1 MPGYYAP
8 TARSTE
14 FCAISPEAVRRAG
27 LDSAVVGIVAAITRT
42 PTTAESDAFGE
53 RLAHLGHGYQGD
65 IIGARNS
72 GVTLIVLLLAIAAA
86 VITLGAAG
94 IATGLSAVDSR
105 PDHATLGAVGASP
118 GVRRRL
124 ALSRAGLIAGL
135 GSLLGGAGGLGAGAA
150 VLAALN
156 GGSVLHWPS
165 EPPIPFTPP
174 WPSLAVTLVVVP
186 LIAMAAGGL
195 LTRARLPVERRL

>member
-1 MPGYYAP
+1 M
-8 TARSTE
+8 
-14 FCAISPEAVRRAG
+14 V
-27 LDSAVVGIVAAITRT
+27 
-42 PTTAESDAFGE
+42 
-53 RLAHLGHGYQGD
+53 
-65 IIGARNS
+65 
-72 GVTLIVLLLAIAAA
+72 
-86 VITLGAAG
+86 TLGAAG

-135 GSLLGGAGGLGAGAA
+135 GSLLGAAGGLGAGAA

-156 GGSVLHWPS
+156 RATAHRWPS
-165 EPPIPFTPP
+165 SLSAPFTWP

-186 LIAMAAGGL
+186 LIAMAASGL
-195 LTRARLPVERRL
+195 LTRSRLPVQRRL